1 MNTSE
6 LKKKI
11 LEGGIDSTL
20 CSELSVLPDNVPAQR
35 ERYARAVDEFEK
47 LYGDGDV
54 SLYSVGGRSEI
65 SGNHTDHNHGRV
77 IAAAV
82 NLDILAVVKPTGDGT
97 IRIKSEGFDE
107 DVVPKE
113 AVEAPDKGKF
123 FTSAAIIAG
132 MEKAFLNAGYKIG
145 GFNAAI
151 ESDIPIGSGV
161 SSSAAFEVLI
171 GRIFNALYNN
181 GSAEPMTIALAA
193 QYAENAHFGKPCGL
207 MDQAACALGGVQF
220 IDFFDNAAPNVSA
233 LEWPFTNEF
242 AIYIINTGSSHADMT
257 DAYAQITADMKSA
270 SDILGADRLG
280 HADEAEFMRRLGE
293 IRRAAG
299 DRAAMRALHFFG
311 ENARVSNMAAA
322 IRTADAAAYARIMR
336 QSAASSESL
345 LQNIFTPAQRDK
357 SLAIGIALARRY
369 LDPIG
374 GVARV
379 HGGGFAGTMQ
389 ALVPIGAED
398 GFTRYMESFF
408 GKASVIRAI

>member
-1 MNTSE
+1 MASGTE
-6 LKKKI
+6 QKHTAL
-11 LEGGIDSTL
+11 
-20 CSELSVLPDNVPAQR
+20 
-35 ERYARAVDEFEK
+35 F
-47 LYGDGDV
+47 
-54 SLYSVGGRSEI
+54 GRSPEAVL
-65 SGNHTDHNHGRV
+65 SAPGRTELCGNHTDHQSGRV
-77 IAAAV
+77 IAAAIMRSITAAVSPRADGKCLLHTDMGAFEV
-82 NLDILAVVKPTGDGT
+82 NLSTLTPAQCESG
-97 IRIKSEGFDE
+97 
-107 DVVPKE
+107 
-113 AVEAPDKGKF
+113 
-123 FTSAAIIAG
+123 TSAAFVRGVA
-132 MEKAFLNAGYKIG
+132 EYFAAHSLKIG

-181 GSAEPMTIALAA
+181 NSVEPMTIALAA
-193 QYAENAHFGKPCGL
+193 QYAENTHFGKPCGL

-220 IDFFDNAAPNVSA
+220 IDFFDNAAPSVSA
-233 LEWPFTNEF
+233 LEWPFANDF

-257 DAYAQITADMKSA
+257 DAYAQITADMKSVG
-270 SDILGADRLG
+270 DILGVDRLG
-280 HADEAEFMRRLGE
+280 HASEAEFMCRLGE
-293 IRRAAG
+293 IRKTAG

-345 LQNIFTPAQRDK
+345 LQNIFTPAQQDR
-357 SLAIGIALARRY
+357 SLAIGIALARKY

-389 ALVPIGAED
+389 ALVPIGADKSFVQYIE
-398 GFTRYMESFF
+398 GFF
-408 GKASVIRAI
+408 GTGSAIRAL

>member
-1 MNTSE
+1 MASGTE
-6 LKKKI
+6 QKHTAL
-11 LEGGIDSTL
+11 
-20 CSELSVLPDNVPAQR
+20 
-35 ERYARAVDEFEK
+35 F
-47 LYGDGDV
+47 
-54 SLYSVGGRSEI
+54 GRSPEAVL
-65 SGNHTDHNHGRV
+65 SAPGRTELCGNHTDHQSGRV
-77 IAAAV
+77 IAAAIRRSITAAV
-82 NLDILAVVKPTGDGT
+82 SPRADGKCLLHTDIGAFEVTLSTLAPAQGERG
-97 IRIKSEGFDE
+97 
-107 DVVPKE
+107 
-113 AVEAPDKGKF
+113 A
-123 FTSAAIIAG
+123 SAALVRGVA
-132 MEKAFLNAGYKIG
+132 EYFAAHSLNIG

-233 LEWPFTNEF
+233 LEWPFTNDF
-242 AIYIINTGSSHADMT
+242 AIYIINTGSSHADMA
-257 DAYAQITADMKSA
+257 DAYTQITADMKSV
-270 SDILGADRLG
+270 SDILGVDRLG

-299 DRAAMRALHFFG
+299 DRTAMRALHFFG
-311 ENARVSNMAAA
+311 ENARVGDMAAA
-322 IRTADAAAYARIMR
+322 IRSADAAAYARIMR

-345 LQNIFTPAQRDK
+345 LQNIFTPAQQDR

-379 HGGGFAGTMQ
+379 HGGGFAGTIQ
-389 ALVPIGAED
+389 CYIPSELLADYKKTIEAV
-398 GFTRYMESFF
+398 F
-408 GKASVIRAI
+408 GENSCCVLNIRPVGGYEIK

>member
-1 MNTSE
+1 MANGTE
-6 LKKKI
+6 QKHTAL
-11 LEGGIDSTL
+11 
-20 CSELSVLPDNVPAQR
+20 
-35 ERYARAVDEFEK
+35 F
-47 LYGDGDV
+47 
-54 SLYSVGGRSEI
+54 GRSPEAVL
-65 SGNHTDHNHGRV
+65 SAPGRTELCGNHTDHQSGRV
-77 IAAAV
+77 IAAAIRRSITAAV
-82 NLDILAVVKPTGDGT
+82 SPRADGKCLLHTDIGAFEVSLSTLAPAQGERG
-97 IRIKSEGFDE
+97 
-107 DVVPKE
+107 
-113 AVEAPDKGKF
+113 A
-123 FTSAAIIAG
+123 SAALVRGVA
-132 MEKAFLNAGYKIG
+132 EYFAAHSLKIG

-151 ESDIPIGSGV
+151 KSDIPIGSGV

-220 IDFFDNAAPNVSA
+220 IDFFDKAAPNVSA

-242 AIYIINTGSSHADMT
+242 AIYIINTGSSHADMA
-257 DAYAQITADMKSA
+257 DAYTQITADMKSV
-270 SDILGADRLG
+270 SDILGVDRLG
-280 HADEAEFMRRLGE
+280 HADEAEFVRRLGE

-299 DRAAMRALHFFG
+299 DRTAMRALHFFG
-311 ENARVSNMAAA
+311 ENARVSDMAAA
-322 IRTADAAAYARIMR
+322 IRSADAAAYARIMR

-345 LQNIFTPAQRDK
+345 LQNIFTPAQRDR

>member
-1 MNTSE
+1 MANGTEQKHTALFGRLSE
-6 LKKKI
+6 AVLSAPGRT
-11 LEGGIDSTL
+11 EL
-20 CSELSVLPDNVPAQR
+20 C
-35 ERYARAVDEFEK
+35 
-47 LYGDGDV
+47 
-54 SLYSVGGRSEI
+54 
-65 SGNHTDHNHGRV
+65 GNHTDHQSGRV
-77 IAAAV
+77 IAAAIRRSITAAV
-82 NLDILAVVKPTGDGT
+82 SPRADGKCLLHTDIGAFEVTLSTLAP
-97 IRIKSEGFDE
+97 
-107 DVVPKE
+107 
-113 AVEAPDKGKF
+113 VEYERGA
-123 FTSAAIIAG
+123 SAALVRGVA
-132 MEKAFLNAGYKIG
+132 EYFAAHSLKIG

-220 IDFFDNAAPNVSA
+220 IDFFDNAAPNASA

-242 AIYIINTGSSHADMT
+242 AIYIINTGSSHADMA
-257 DAYAQITADMKSA
+257 DAYTQITADMKSV
-270 SDILGADRLG
+270 SDILGVDRLG

-299 DRAAMRALHFFG
+299 DRATMRALHFFG
-311 ENARVSNMAAA
+311 ENARVGDMAAA
-322 IRTADAAAYARIMR
+322 IRSADAAAYARIML

-345 LQNIFTPAQRDK
+345 LQNIFTPAQRDR

-379 HGGGFAGTMQ
+379 HGGGFAGTIQ
-389 ALVPIGAED
+389 CYIPSELLADYKKTIEAV
-398 GFTRYMESFF
+398 F
-408 GKASVIRAI
+408 GENSCCVLNIRPVGGYEIK

>member
-1 MNTSE
+1 MANGTEQKHTALFGRLSE
-6 LKKKI
+6 AVLSAPGRT
-11 LEGGIDSTL
+11 EL
-20 CSELSVLPDNVPAQR
+20 C
-35 ERYARAVDEFEK
+35 
-47 LYGDGDV
+47 
-54 SLYSVGGRSEI
+54 
-65 SGNHTDHNHGRV
+65 GNHTDHQSGRV
-77 IAAAV
+77 IAAA
-82 NLDILAVVKPTGDGT
+82 
-97 IRIKSEGFDE
+97 IRRSI
-107 DVVPKE
+107 
-113 AVEAPDKGKF
+113 
-123 FTSAAIIAG
+123 TSAVSPRADGKCVLHTDIG
-132 MEKAFLNAGYKIG
+132 AFEVSLSSLVPAQGERGTSSALVRGVAEYFAAHSLNIG

-171 GRIFNALYNN
+171 GRIFNALYNG
-181 GSAEPMTIALAA
+181 GSVEPMTIALAA

-220 IDFFDNAAPNVSA
+220 IDFFDRDAPNVSA

-257 DAYAQITADMKSA
+257 DAYAQITADMKSV

-293 IRRAAG
+293 IRKTAG

-311 ENARVSNMAAA
+311 ENARVSDMAAA
-322 IRTADAAAYARIMR
+322 IRSADAAAYARIMR

-345 LQNIFTPAQRDK
+345 LQNIFTPAQQGR

-398 GFTRYMESFF
+398 GFARHMEGFF
-408 GKASVIRAI
+408 GNSSVIRAI

>member
-1 MNTSE
+1 MANGTEQKHTALFGRLSE
-6 LKKKI
+6 AVLSAPGRT
-11 LEGGIDSTL
+11 EL
-20 CSELSVLPDNVPAQR
+20 C
-35 ERYARAVDEFEK
+35 
-47 LYGDGDV
+47 
-54 SLYSVGGRSEI
+54 
-65 SGNHTDHNHGRV
+65 GNHTDHQSGRV
-77 IAAAV
+77 IAAAIRRSITAAV
-82 NLDILAVVKPTGDGT
+82 SARADGKCVLHTDMGAFEVTLSSLAPAEGERGT
-97 IRIKSEGFDE
+97 SSALVRGVAEYF
-107 DVVPKE
+107 
-113 AVEAPDKGKF
+113 AVH
-123 FTSAAIIAG
+123 S
-132 MEKAFLNAGYKIG
+132 LKIG

-181 GSAEPMTIALAA
+181 CSAEPMTIALAA

-220 IDFFDNAAPNVSA
+220 IDFFDRDAPNVSA
-233 LEWPFTNEF
+233 LEWPFANDF
-242 AIYIINTGSSHADMT
+242 AIYIINTDLSHADMT
-257 DAYAQITADMKSA
+257 DAYAQITADMKSV

-280 HADEAEFMRRLGE
+280 HAGEAEFMRRLGE
-293 IRRAAG
+293 IRKTAG

-311 ENARVSNMAAA
+311 ENARVSDMAAA
-322 IRTADAAAYARIMR
+322 IRSADAAAYARIMR

-345 LQNIFTPAQRDK
+345 LQNIFTPAQQDR

-389 ALVPIGAED
+389 ALVPIGAEV
-398 GFTRYMESFF
+398 GFVRYTEGFF
-408 GKASVIRAI
+408 GRGSIIRAI

>member
-1 MNTSE
+1 MANGTE
-6 LKKKI
+6 QKHTAL
-11 LEGGIDSTL
+11 
-20 CSELSVLPDNVPAQR
+20 
-35 ERYARAVDEFEK
+35 F
-47 LYGDGDV
+47 
-54 SLYSVGGRSEI
+54 GRSPEAVL
-65 SGNHTDHNHGRV
+65 SAPGRTELCGNHTDHQSGRV
-77 IAAAV
+77 IAAAIRRSITAAV
-82 NLDILAVVKPTGDGT
+82 SPRADGKCLLHTDIGAFEVTLSTLAPAQGERG
-97 IRIKSEGFDE
+97 
-107 DVVPKE
+107 
-113 AVEAPDKGKF
+113 A
-123 FTSAAIIAG
+123 SAALVRGVA
-132 MEKAFLNAGYKIG
+132 EYFAAHSLNIG

-171 GRIFNALYNN
+171 GRIFNALYNG
-181 GSAEPMTIALAA
+181 GSVKPMTIALAA

-257 DAYAQITADMKSA
+257 DAYTQITADMKSV
-270 SDILGADRLG
+270 SDILGVDRLG
-280 HADEAEFMRRLGE
+280 HADEAEFVRRLGE

-299 DRAAMRALHFFG
+299 DRTAMRALHFFG
-311 ENARVSNMAAA
+311 ENARVSDMAAA
-322 IRTADAAAYARIMR
+322 IRSADAAAYARIMR

-345 LQNIFTPAQRDK
+345 LQNIFTPAQLDR

-379 HGGGFAGTMQ
+379 HGGGFAGTIQ
-389 ALVPIGAED
+389 CYIPSELLADYKKTIEAV
-398 GFTRYMESFF
+398 F
-408 GKASVIRAI
+408 GENSCCVLNIRPVGGYEIK

>member
-1 MNTSE
+1 MANGTE
-6 LKKKI
+6 QKHTAL
-11 LEGGIDSTL
+11 
-20 CSELSVLPDNVPAQR
+20 
-35 ERYARAVDEFEK
+35 F
-47 LYGDGDV
+47 
-54 SLYSVGGRSEI
+54 GRSPEAVL
-65 SGNHTDHNHGRV
+65 SAPGRTELCGNHTDHQSGRV
-77 IAAAV
+77 IAAAIRRSITAAV
-82 NLDILAVVKPTGDGT
+82 SARTDGKCLLHTDIGAFDVTLSTLAPAQGERG
-97 IRIKSEGFDE
+97 
-107 DVVPKE
+107 
-113 AVEAPDKGKF
+113 A
-123 FTSAAIIAG
+123 SAALVRGVA
-132 MEKAFLNAGYKIG
+132 EYFAAHSLNIG
-145 GFNAAI
+145 GFNATI

-171 GRIFNALYNN
+171 GRIFNALYNG
-181 GSAEPMTIALAA
+181 GSVEPMTIALAA

-220 IDFFDNAAPNVSA
+220 VSA

-242 AIYIINTGSSHADMT
+242 AIYIINTGSSHADMA
-257 DAYAQITADMKSA
+257 DAYTQITADMKSV
-270 SDILGADRLG
+270 SDILGVDRLG
-280 HADEAEFMRRLGE
+280 HADEAEFVRRLGE

-299 DRAAMRALHFFG
+299 DRATMRALHFFG
-311 ENARVSNMAAA
+311 ENARVSDMAAA
-322 IRTADAAAYARIMR
+322 IRSADAAAYARIMR

-345 LQNIFTPAQRDK
+345 LQNIFTPAQQDR

>member
-1 MNTSE
+1 MANGTE
-6 LKKKI
+6 QKHTAL
-11 LEGGIDSTL
+11 
-20 CSELSVLPDNVPAQR
+20 
-35 ERYARAVDEFEK
+35 F
-47 LYGDGDV
+47 
-54 SLYSVGGRSEI
+54 GRSPEAVL
-65 SGNHTDHNHGRV
+65 SAPGRTELCGNHTDHQSGRV
-77 IAAAV
+77 IAAAIRRSITAAV
-82 NLDILAVVKPTGDGT
+82 SARADGKCVLHTDIGAFDVTLSTLAPA
-97 IRIKSEGFDE
+97 EGE
-107 DVVPKE
+107 RG
-113 AVEAPDKGKF
+113 A
-123 FTSAAIIAG
+123 SAALVRGVA
-132 MEKAFLNAGYKIG
+132 EYFAAHSLKIG

-151 ESDIPIGSGV
+151 KSDIPIGSGV

-181 GSAEPMTIALAA
+181 GSVKPMTIALAA

-242 AIYIINTGSSHADMT
+242 AIYIINTGSSHADMA
-257 DAYAQITADMKSA
+257 DAYTQITADMKSV
-270 SDILGADRLG
+270 SDILGVDRLG
-280 HADEAEFMRRLGE
+280 HADEAEFVRRLGE

-299 DRAAMRALHFFG
+299 DRATMRALHFFG
-311 ENARVSNMAAA
+311 ENARVSDMAAA
-322 IRTADAAAYARIMR
+322 IRSADAAAYAAAYARIMR

>member
-1 MNTSE
+1 MASGTVQKHTALFGRLPEAILSAPGRTE
-6 LKKKI
+6 L
-11 LEGGIDSTL
+11 
-20 CSELSVLPDNVPAQR
+20 C
-35 ERYARAVDEFEK
+35 
-47 LYGDGDV
+47 
-54 SLYSVGGRSEI
+54 
-65 SGNHTDHNHGRV
+65 GNHTDHQSGRV
-77 IAAAV
+77 IAAAIRRSITAAVSPRADGRCVLHTDMGAFEV
-82 NLDILAVVKPTGDGT
+82 NLSTLAPA
-97 IRIKSEGFDE
+97 EGE
-107 DVVPKE
+107 RN
-113 AVEAPDKGKF
+113 
-123 FTSAAIIAG
+123 TSAALVRGVA
-132 MEKAFLNAGYKIG
+132 EYFAAHSLKIG

-379 HGGGFAGTMQ
+379 HGGGFAGTIQ
-389 ALVPIGAED
+389 CYIPSELLADYKKTIEAV
-398 GFTRYMESFF
+398 F
-408 GKASVIRAI
+408 GENSCCVLNIRPVGGYEIK

>member
-1 MNTSE
+1 MASGTE
-6 LKKKI
+6 QKHTAL
-11 LEGGIDSTL
+11 
-20 CSELSVLPDNVPAQR
+20 
-35 ERYARAVDEFEK
+35 F
-47 LYGDGDV
+47 
-54 SLYSVGGRSEI
+54 GRSPEAVL
-65 SGNHTDHNHGRV
+65 SAPGRTELCGNHTDHQSGRV
-77 IAAAV
+77 IAAAIMRSITAAVSPRADGKCLLHTDMGAFEV
-82 NLDILAVVKPTGDGT
+82 NLSTLTPAQCESG
-97 IRIKSEGFDE
+97 
-107 DVVPKE
+107 
-113 AVEAPDKGKF
+113 
-123 FTSAAIIAG
+123 TSAALVRGVA
-132 MEKAFLNAGYKIG
+132 EYFAEHSLKIG

-181 GSAEPMTIALAA
+181 NSVEPMTIALAA

-220 IDFFDNAAPNVSA
+220 IDFFDNAAPSVSA
-233 LEWPFTNEF
+233 LEWPFANDFT
-242 AIYIINTGSSHADMT
+242 IYIINTGSSHADMT
-257 DAYAQITADMKSA
+257 DAYAQITADMKSVG
-270 SDILGADRLG
+270 DILGVDRLG
-280 HADEAEFMRRLGE
+280 HASEAEFMCRLGE
-293 IRRAAG
+293 IRKTAG

-345 LQNIFTPAQRDK
+345 LQNIFTPAQQDR
-357 SLAIGIALARRY
+357 SLAIGIALARKY

-389 ALVPIGAED
+389 ALVPIGADKSFVQYIE
-398 GFTRYMESFF
+398 GFF
-408 GKASVIRAI
+408 GTGSAIRAL

>member
-1 MNTSE
+1 MASGTE
-6 LKKKI
+6 QKHTAL
-11 LEGGIDSTL
+11 
-20 CSELSVLPDNVPAQR
+20 
-35 ERYARAVDEFEK
+35 F
-47 LYGDGDV
+47 
-54 SLYSVGGRSEI
+54 GRSPEAVL
-65 SGNHTDHNHGRV
+65 SAPGRTELCGNHTDHQSGRV
-77 IAAAV
+77 IAAAIMRSITAAVSPRADGKCLLHTDMGAFEV
-82 NLDILAVVKPTGDGT
+82 NLSTLTPAQCESG
-97 IRIKSEGFDE
+97 
-107 DVVPKE
+107 
-113 AVEAPDKGKF
+113 
-123 FTSAAIIAG
+123 TSAALVRGVA
-132 MEKAFLNAGYKIG
+132 EYFAAHSLKTG

-181 GSAEPMTIALAA
+181 NSVEPMTIALAA
-193 QYAENAHFGKPCGL
+193 QYAENTHFGKPCGL

-220 IDFFDNAAPNVSA
+220 IDFFDNAAPSVSA
-233 LEWPFTNEF
+233 LEWPFANDF

-257 DAYAQITADMKSA
+257 DAYAQITADMKSVSHA
-270 SDILGADRLG
+270 LGTDRLG
-280 HADEAEFMRRLGE
+280 HADEAEFMHRFSE
-293 IRRAAG
+293 IRKTAG

-345 LQNIFTPAQRDK
+345 LQNIFTPAQQDR
-357 SLAIGIALARRY
+357 SLAIGIALARKY

-389 ALVPIGAED
+389 ALVPIGAD
-398 GFTRYMESFF
+398 TSFVRHMEGFF
-408 GKASVIRAI
+408 GTGSAIRAL

>member
-1 MNTSE
+1 MASGTE
-6 LKKKI
+6 QKHTAL
-11 LEGGIDSTL
+11 
-20 CSELSVLPDNVPAQR
+20 
-35 ERYARAVDEFEK
+35 F
-47 LYGDGDV
+47 
-54 SLYSVGGRSEI
+54 GRSPEAVL
-65 SGNHTDHNHGRV
+65 SAPGRTELCGNHTDHQSGRV
-77 IAAAV
+77 IAAAIMRSITAAVSPRADGKCLLHTDMGAFEV
-82 NLDILAVVKPTGDGT
+82 NLSTLTPAQCESG
-97 IRIKSEGFDE
+97 
-107 DVVPKE
+107 
-113 AVEAPDKGKF
+113 
-123 FTSAAIIAG
+123 TSAALVRGVA
-132 MEKAFLNAGYKIG
+132 EYFAAHSLKIG

-181 GSAEPMTIALAA
+181 NSVEPMTIALAA
-193 QYAENAHFGKPCGL
+193 QYAENTHFGKPCGL

-220 IDFFDNAAPNVSA
+220 IDFFDNAAPSVSA
-233 LEWPFTNEF
+233 LEWPFANDF

-257 DAYAQITADMKSA
+257 DAYAQITADMKSVG
-270 SDILGADRLG
+270 DILGVDRLG
-280 HADEAEFMRRLGE
+280 HASEAEFMRRLGE
-293 IRRAAG
+293 IRKTAG

-345 LQNIFTPAQRDK
+345 LQNIFTPAQQGR
-357 SLAIGIALARRY
+357 SLAIGIALARKY

-389 ALVPIGAED
+389 ALVPIGADTSFVQYIE
-398 GFTRYMESFF
+398 GFSGTGS
-408 GKASVIRAI
+408 AIRAL

>member
-1 MNTSE
+1 MANGTE
-6 LKKKI
+6 QKHTAL
-11 LEGGIDSTL
+11 
-20 CSELSVLPDNVPAQR
+20 
-35 ERYARAVDEFEK
+35 F
-47 LYGDGDV
+47 
-54 SLYSVGGRSEI
+54 GRSPEAVL
-65 SGNHTDHNHGRV
+65 SAPGRTELCGNHTDHQSGRV
-77 IAAAV
+77 IAAAIRRSITAAV
-82 NLDILAVVKPTGDGT
+82 SPRADGKCLLHTDIGAFEVSLSTLAPAQGERG
-97 IRIKSEGFDE
+97 
-107 DVVPKE
+107 
-113 AVEAPDKGKF
+113 A
-123 FTSAAIIAG
+123 SAALVRGVA
-132 MEKAFLNAGYKIG
+132 EYFAAHSLNIG

-233 LEWPFTNEF
+233 LEWPFTNDF
-242 AIYIINTGSSHADMT
+242 AIYIINTGSSHADMA
-257 DAYAQITADMKSA
+257 DAYTQITADMKSV
-270 SDILGADRLG
+270 SDILGVDRLG
-280 HADEAEFMRRLGE
+280 HADEAEFMRLGE

-299 DRAAMRALHFFG
+299 DRTAMRALHFFG
-311 ENARVSNMAAA
+311 ENARVGDMAAA
-322 IRTADAAAYARIMR
+322 IRSADAAAYARIMR

-345 LQNIFTPAQRDK
+345 LQNIFTPAQQDR

>member
-1 MNTSE
+1 MANGTE
-6 LKKKI
+6 QKHTAL
-11 LEGGIDSTL
+11 
-20 CSELSVLPDNVPAQR
+20 
-35 ERYARAVDEFEK
+35 F
-47 LYGDGDV
+47 
-54 SLYSVGGRSEI
+54 GRSPEAVL
-65 SGNHTDHNHGRV
+65 SAPGRTELCGNHTDHQSGRV
-77 IAAAV
+77 IAAAIRRSITAAV
-82 NLDILAVVKPTGDGT
+82 SARADGKCVLHTDIGAFEVSLSTLAP
-97 IRIKSEGFDE
+97 
-107 DVVPKE
+107 
-113 AVEAPDKGKF
+113 VECERG
-123 FTSAAIIAG
+123 TSAALVHGVA
-132 MEKAFLNAGYKIG
+132 ECFAAHSLNIG

-171 GRIFNALYNN
+171 GRIFNALYNG
-181 GSAEPMTIALAA
+181 GSVEPMTIALAA

-220 IDFFDNAAPNVSA
+220 IDFFDRDAPNVSA
-233 LEWPFTNEF
+233 LEWPFANDF
-242 AIYIINTGSSHADMT
+242 AIYIINTGSSHADMA
-257 DAYAQITADMKSA
+257 DAYTQITADMKSV
-270 SDILGADRLG
+270 SDILGVDRLG
-280 HADEAEFMRRLGE
+280 HADETEFMRRLGE

-299 DRAAMRALHFFG
+299 DRATMRALHFFG
-311 ENARVSNMAAA
+311 ENARVSDMAAA
-322 IRTADAAAYARIMR
+322 IRSADAAAYARIMR

-345 LQNIFTPAQRDK
+345 LQNIFTPAQRDR
-357 SLAIGIALARRY
+357 SLAIGIAFARRY

>member
-1 MNTSE
+1 MANGTE
-6 LKKKI
+6 QKHTAL
-11 LEGGIDSTL
+11 
-20 CSELSVLPDNVPAQR
+20 
-35 ERYARAVDEFEK
+35 F
-47 LYGDGDV
+47 
-54 SLYSVGGRSEI
+54 GRSPEAVL
-65 SGNHTDHNHGRV
+65 SAPGRTELCGNHTDHQSGRV
-77 IAAAV
+77 IAAAIRRSITAAV
-82 NLDILAVVKPTGDGT
+82 SPRADGKCLLHTDMGAFEVSLSSLAPVECERGT
-97 IRIKSEGFDE
+97 SVALVRG
-107 DVVPKE
+107 
-113 AVEAPDKGKF
+113 
-123 FTSAAIIAG
+123 AAEYFA
-132 MEKAFLNAGYKIG
+132 AHSLNIG

-151 ESDIPIGSGV
+151 VSDIPIGSGV

-171 GRIFNALYNN
+171 GRIFNALYNG
-181 GSAEPMTIALAA
+181 GSVEPMTIALAA

-220 IDFFDNAAPNVSA
+220 IDFFANAAPNVSA

-242 AIYIINTGSSHADMT
+242 AIYIINTGSSHADMA
-257 DAYAQITADMKSA
+257 DAYTQITADMKSV
-270 SDILGADRLG
+270 SDILGVDRLG

-299 DRAAMRALHFFG
+299 DRTAMRALHFFG
-311 ENARVSNMAAA
+311 ENARVSDMAAA
-322 IRTADAAAYARIMR
+322 IRSADAAAYARIMR

-345 LQNIFTPAQRDK
+345 LQNIFTPAQRDR